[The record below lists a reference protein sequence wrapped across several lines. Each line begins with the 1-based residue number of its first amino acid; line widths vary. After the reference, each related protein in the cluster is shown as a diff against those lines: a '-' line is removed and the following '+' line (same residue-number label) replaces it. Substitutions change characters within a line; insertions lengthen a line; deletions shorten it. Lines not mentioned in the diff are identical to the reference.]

1 MPKTEF
7 INDLNNKIQFL
18 DKRILNYSDKITSQ
32 SENLTAI
39 RSSSSLMMQS
49 IVHKQVLI
57 EVREYIE
64 TLKIEDT
71 VNFYENITEYENFYK
86 NVRKFTENQAKE
98 YFNLD
103 ISRVSTSDPWVSFN
117 NSLKLFYYEN
127 FYSELEKLS

>member
-7 INDLNNKIQFL
+7 INDLNNKIQLL

-32 SENLTAI
+32 SENVTAI
-39 RSSSSLMMQS
+39 RCSSSLMMHS

-64 TLKIEDT
+64 KLKIEDT

-86 NVRKFTENQAKE
+86 NVRNFTENQAKE